1 MISIPFFVKRCNNKD
16 IRIILILYAF
26 NYMTSILY
34 YKRCE
39 INFELNNINLDKI
52 NKCINIVAK
61 NIKLIKLI
69 NKSTNYSV
77 LDKIIYFKINVISN
91 KIIMNINFSHVYYDA
106 YSIFTILEIIDN
118 IYLDKISSY
127 PELNIYKFD
136 KSLTSIIYNNINL
149 IKNFSIKST
158 IDYFYK
164 RNKKAYKIN
173 INKIKDLS
181 NPEIIKFILKK
192 LNINEYCLYVNARKI
207 FPELNN
213 KIGNLIYIS
222 NNIKINDNI
231 RDILDKDKNYTIDIL
246 INKLGKSTLINSYLG
261 FNLPS
266 FVKKINANDLSFSNT
281 IFIHPLTKDYLYF
294 DYYY

>member
-1 MISIPFFVKRCNNKD
+1 MASI
-16 IRIILILYAF
+16 I
-26 NYMTSILY
+26 Y

-39 INFELNNINLDKI
+39 IDFELNNINLDKL
-52 NKCINIVAK
+52 NKCINKVEK

-69 NKSTNYSV
+69 NNKKNNYNV
-77 LDKIIYFKINVISN
+77 LDKIIYFKININSN
-91 KIIMNINFSHVYYDA
+91 KNIMNINFSHIYYDA

-118 IYLDKISSY
+118 IYLDNISSY
-127 PELNIYKFD
+127 PKLNIYKLN
-136 KSLTSIIYNNINL
+136 KSLISNIYYNIQL
-149 IKNFSIKST
+149 IKNFSLKNIFNF
-158 IDYFYK
+158 FYK
-164 RNKKAYKIN
+164 RNKRTYKIN

-246 INKLGKSTLINSYLG
+246 INKLGNSTLINSYLG

-266 FVKKINANDLSFSNT
+266 FVKKINTNNLSFSNT
-281 IFIHPLTKDYLYF
+281 IFIHPLTKKYLYF
-294 DYYY
+294 DYYN